1 MIRRARRTPERTAP
15 MSRIPT
21 PLRTLLAGAAT
32 VALTA
37 AVLSVTESPAAA
49 ADLNLTSYVNPFVGT
64 DDSNS
69 PNPVGGGAGGST
81 FPGATVPFGMV
92 QFSPDTPTGS
102 PSGYRDRDRTIESFS
117 LTHFNGAGCPNNED
131 LPILPIT
138 GGIGSSPG
146 SSWTSYASGYTKSNE
161 SAVPGYYKNRLDKY
175 GINAELSATTR
186 TGALRLTYPATNTA
200 RVLINASRS
209 ATGDRAGNV
218 TITGNR
224 VWGEHTAG
232 GFCGGRTFKM
242 YYSILF
248 DRNPTGFGTFNGGTV
263 SAGSSSTSGT
273 SVGAYVTFDTTS
285 NATINA
291 TIGIS
296 FVSVANAQNNATDE
310 AGAFDT
316 IRANANAA
324 WNSALNRVQATG
336 GSGTDLQKFY
346 TALYH
351 VFQNPNVASDTNGQ
365 YMGFDGAV
373 HTSSFPIY
381 QNYSGWDI
389 YRSWASLMGLI
400 APDVM
405 TDIVK
410 SMILDGQQGG
420 LLPKWSHQSVEDFV
434 MPGDP
439 GPIIVASA
447 YAFGVRNF
455 DTAAAL
461 ALMKK
466 SATGGSTQGVV
477 LRGNEGVYE
486 STHFIPGNPSET
498 LEYASSDFAIANF
511 AKALGDTAG
520 AATYSAHSQY
530 WRALFNGESAYIH
543 PRNGDGSF
551 TWPLNPA
558 TESPYVEGNA
568 SQYTWMVPHNL
579 AALITLMGGPKTAVQ
594 RLDHHFTEINGG
606 LVRPYFYIGN
616 EPEHNVPWT
625 YNFARQPA
633 GASSAVRRVM
643 AESFTTGAGGLPG
656 NDDLG
661 ATSAWYVWA
670 ALGLYPVTPGADTL
684 AAHGALFPSVLI
696 QRPNGNITINGGSA
710 SNQYV
715 QSLAVNGTTTS
726 HNYLRYGDIG
736 SGATVTFTMGS
747 SPSSWGTGASDAP
760 PSFADGATQPPA
772 EPDLGP
778 DLALN
783 KPVTA
788 STACAS
794 SETGDKAVDG
804 QIRGNSKWCSG
815 IAPPVLTVDLGSAQT
830 VSSFIVKHA
839 GLGGEQTNWNTGAFT
854 ISTSTDNV
862 NFSQAVSVT
871 GSRASRTYSPI
882 PPRTARWVRLTAA
895 TPTNDGGTAARIYEV
910 EVYGSSNAPTN
921 LALRK
926 TATSDSSCGAAEGP
940 DKAVNGSILAG
951 WSDKWCSLGANKWLQ
966 VDLGSR
972 QHIGS
977 VLIRH
982 AGAGGEYPSWNT
994 RDFDLQTSDDAG
1006 TWTTRAQ
1013 VRGNT
1018 ADSTNTAINVDAR
1031 YVRLVVLTPAQDG
1044 NNATRIYEMEVR
1056 G

>member
-1 MIRRARRTPERTAP
+1 ML
-15 MSRIPT
+15 RIPA
-21 PLRTLLAGAAT
+21 PLRALLATGAT

-37 AVLSVTESPAAA
+37 AALSVTSSPAQA

-102 PSGYRDRDRTIESFS
+102 PSGYRDSDRTIESFS

-138 GGIGSSPG
+138 GNIGSSPG
-146 SSWTSYASGYTKSNE
+146 SAWTSYASAYTKSNE
-161 SAVPGYYKNRLDKY
+161 AASPGYYKNRLDKY

-186 TGALRLTYPATNTA
+186 TGALRLTYPASTTA

-209 ATGDRAGNV
+209 ATGDRDGNV
-218 TITGNR
+218 TVSGNR
-224 VWGEHTAG
+224 VYGEHTAG
-232 GFCGGRTFKM
+232 GFCGGRTYKI

-248 DRNPTGFGTFNGGTV
+248 DRTPTGFGTFKAGTV
-263 SAGSSSTSGT
+263 SAGSASTSGT
-273 SVGAYVTFDTTS
+273 STGAYVTFDTSS
-285 NATINA
+285 NATVNA
-291 TIGIS
+291 TVGVS
-296 FVSVANAQNNATDE
+296 FVSVANAQNNATAE
-310 AGAFDT
+310 AGPFDT
-316 IRANANAA
+316 VRSNANSS
-324 WNSALNRVQATG
+324 WNTALNRVQATG
-336 GSGTDLQKFY
+336 GSTTDQQKFY

-351 VFQNPNVASDTNGQ
+351 VFENPNVSSDTNGQ
-365 YMGFDGAV
+365 YMGFDNAV
-373 HTSSFPIY
+373 HTSSSPVY

-389 YRSWASLMGLI
+389 YRSWASLVSLI

-410 SMILDGQQGG
+410 SMVLDGQQGG
-420 LLPKWSHQSVEDFV
+420 LLPKWSQQTSEDFV

-439 GPIIVASA
+439 GPIIVGSA
-447 YAFGVRNF
+447 YQFGVRNF

-466 SATGGSTQGVV
+466 SATGGATQGYV
-477 LRGNEGVYE
+477 LRGNEGAYE
-486 STHFIPGNPSET
+486 SAHFIPGNPSET

-520 AATYSAHSQY
+520 AATYSTHSQY
-530 WRALFNGESAYIH
+530 WRSLFNGESGYIH
-543 PRNGDGSF
+543 TRNSDGSF
-551 TWPLNPA
+551 AWPLNPA
-558 TESPYVEGNA
+558 TESPYTEGNA
-568 SQYTWMVPHNL
+568 AQYTWMVPHNL
-579 AALITLMGGPKTAVQ
+579 GALITLMGGPATAVQ
-594 RLDHHFTEINGG
+594 RLDHHFTELNGG

-625 YNFARQPA
+625 YNFARDPA

-643 AESFTTGAGGLPG
+643 ADSFTTGAGGLPG

-670 ALGLYPVTPGADTL
+670 ALGMYPVTPGADTL
-684 AAHGALFPSVLI
+684 AVHGALFPNVLI
-696 QRPNGNITINGGSA
+696 QRPSGNITITGGSA
-710 SNQYV
+710 TSQYV
-715 QSLAVNGTTTS
+715 QSLSVNGTSTS

-736 SGATVTFTMGS
+736 AGGTIGYTMGG
-747 SPSSWGTGASDAP
+747 SPSSWGTGAGDVP
-760 PSFADGATQPPA
+760 PSFTDGANQPPA

-788 STACAS
+788 SAACAA
-794 SETGDKAVDG
+794 SESADKAVDG
-804 QIRGNSKWCSG
+804 RILNNSKWCSST
-815 IAPPVLTVDLGSAQT
+815 APQTLTIDLGSAQN
-830 VSSFIVKHA
+830 VSSFVVKHA

-854 ISTSTDNV
+854 ISTSTDNT
-862 NFSQAVSVT
+862 NFSQAVAVT
-871 GSRASRTYSPI
+871 GSRASRTYSPV
-882 PPRTARWVRLTAA
+882 PARSARYVRLTVSQPAND
-895 TPTNDGGTAARIYEV
+895 TNTAARIYEV
-910 EVYGSSNAPTN
+910 EVYGSSSAPAD

-926 TATSDSSCGAAEGP
+926 AATADSSCGTGEGP
-940 DKAVNGSILAG
+940 DKAFNGSWLSG
-951 WSDKWCSLGANKWLQ
+951 WTDKWCSQGATKWLQ
-966 VDLGSR
+966 TDLGSK
-972 QHIGS
+972 QHVGS

-982 AGAGGEYPSWNT
+982 AGAGGEYPSWDT
-994 RDFDLQTSDDAG
+994 RDFDIQTSDDAS

-1018 ADSTNTAINVDAR
+1018 ADSTTTTVNADAR
-1031 YVRLVVLTPAQDG
+1031 YVRLAVVTAAQDG
-1044 NNATRIYEMEVR
+1044 NTAARIYEVEVR
-1056 G
+1056 S